1 MAQIW
6 TDIEEDD
13 RQEKI
18 LRLVEMLLQRP
29 GSVDSNPH
37 QLPGFEEDR
46 DMATPDEH
54 WETAGAA
61 TFHKFHRRIQN
72 FDTQL
77 RNFSNATRQLGAS
90 VGILSSAFH
99 LRERIAQI
107 LFLYGKIAADLFP
120 RKISHLPRAGVVA
133 HTPTHVFQ
141 PVIFDESLDLED
153 FPDQFEALANSIV
166 TLGRS
171 LDEFSEFTDETI
183 NASIILFEG
192 DLRYWAS
199 CLQVYRGQFRY
210 PAVQRYVHDLT
221 TEMGEHIDSIS
232 STLVLFSEVFPLSD
246 LDKIIKWTA
255 CKRLHPDI
263 SWSTVTATTLQFS
276 ISLTGSALRDSVN
289 CFWFASL
296 VFSIAAAVNSLLGLT
311 WKQAIYRPPGYRVP
325 WWVLIWIK
333 RSPLVFL
340 VLSIVSFSVG
350 LCLFTYASGQ
360 HIVTSTITTIFT
372 IFTSSG
378 LAAVATWFASE
389 RYVFLR
395 HRGRKW
401 LMDVLLDFE
410 ENLSLLPGVNRPRRA
425 FRGIKRRLRAA
436 QKAAAHF
443 FSKIVSCTPTPDSD
457 DLEANVLPVSSHK
470 TPVIAVAVSTAEAGV
485 EPTSPPSQE
494 LTAPSVFADEIGTPA
509 PGRVLWKKAM
519 QAVKMRTG
527 ERKGGPAEDPLNA
540 IMVRWRTTSSRP
552 RLLKLEATKRLE
564 GHETPVRHMQFSS
577 DGKLLVTSSWD
588 HIRIWRIEK
597 AVGLPYAVHVAKLG
611 LGLTQ
616 GLVGHVAWS
625 DTGNTLLTKRI
636 RGVKVWTE
644 DGICQQT
651 IDRQTDVESI
661 IWFPGSQAFLSV
673 EGNTVTKLDL
683 RGNVLDQYDFGR
695 IKLHAIAVTADG
707 IRLLGV
713 GPLLR
718 SPTGLYPAKA
728 PAETRLVVY
737 NMDLHRFEHQAPVLN
752 DVRDVTLARYTRHA
766 LVSYENKAPPQLW
779 RVRLVEDQDNPAL
792 FVSRLELIH
801 AYLPK
806 HPVRFAGP
814 SYFGGTNDELVLCA
828 GKGAFT
834 FFECSDLTDNATPR
848 FSAGD
853 IHIWDRETGAL
864 LRYIRAAEESR
875 DLTCVA
881 WNHAVKNPFMFA
893 TGSHDGG
900 VRIWTEPKEQPPD
913 VGGGLDG
920 EGDTDDI
927 QLVSEREEKERTDG
941 ASDPIE
947 TQRRQR
953 PLPDAT
959 LTMAQYDLSSANA
972 QQREDDEVRVDGTA
986 RIELDEGEEGATAVR
1001 SPSPFQLDVEGTDAA
1016 ETPTQSDL
1024 AVAKAVSVAANS

>member
-1 MAQIW
+1 
-6 TDIEEDD
+6 
-13 RQEKI
+13 
-18 LRLVEMLLQRP
+18 
-29 GSVDSNPH
+29 
-37 QLPGFEEDR
+37 PGFEEDK
-46 DMATPDEH
+46 DLATPDEH

-61 TFHKFHRRIQN
+61 MFYQFHRKIQN

-120 RKISHLPRAGVVA
+120 RKISHPPRSGVVA
-133 HTPTHVFQ
+133 HAPAHFLQ

-166 TLGRS
+166 TLARS

-183 NASIILFEG
+183 NASIIMFEG

-232 STLVLFSEVFPLSD
+232 STLVLFSEVGQSCFPPQRRLICSQLNLS
-246 LDKIIKWTA
+246 TVA
-255 CKRLHPDI
+255 TFF
-263 SWSTVTATTLQFS
+263 SAVTATTLQFS

-325 WWVLIWIK
+325 SWVLFWIK

-378 LAAVATWFASE
+378 LAAVAAWFASE

-401 LMDVLLDFE
+401 LMDVLLDFK
-410 ENLSLLPGVNRPRRA
+410 ENFSLLPGANRPRRA
-425 FRGIKRRLRAA
+425 LRGMKRRLRAA
-436 QKAAAHF
+436 QKAAARF
-443 FSKIVSCTPTPDSD
+443 FSRIVSCTPTPDSD

-470 TPVIAVAVSTAEAGV
+470 PSVTAVGVSTARPGV
-485 EPTSPPSQE
+485 ELTSPPSE
-494 LTAPSVFADEIGTPA
+494 ERAASSVFADEIGTHT
-509 PGRVLWKKAM
+509 PGRMLWKKAM

-527 ERKGGPAEDPLNA
+527 ERKGGPAEDPLKA
-540 IMVRWRTTSSRP
+540 IMVRWRTTSLRP
-552 RLLKLEATKRLE
+552 RLLKLEATKKIE

-577 DGKLLVTSSWD
+577 DGQLLVTSSWD

-597 AVGLPYAVHVAKLG
+597 AHVGLPYAVRVAKLG

-636 RGVKVWTE
+636 KGVKVWTE
-644 DGICQQT
+644 DGFCQQT
-651 IDRQTDVESI
+651 IDRLTDVESI

-673 EGNTVTKLDL
+673 EGNTVTKLS
-683 RGNVLDQYDFGR
+683 GAQVLDQYDFGR
-695 IKLHAIAVTADG
+695 IKLHAVAVTADG

-792 FVSRLELIH
+792 FVSRLELVH

-834 FFECSDLTDNATPR
+834 
-848 FSAGD
+848 GD

-900 VRIWTEPKEQPPD
+900 VRIWTEPEEQPPD
-913 VGGGLDG
+913 AGGGLDG
-920 EGDTDDI
+920 EGDIDDT
-927 QLVSEREEKERTDG
+927 QLASEKEERPMKRTDG
-941 ASDPIE
+941 AADVIE
-947 TQRRQR
+947 PQRQR
-953 PLPDAT
+953 PLPKAT
-959 LTMAQYDLSSANA
+959 LTMAQHDLSSANA
-972 QQREDDEVRVDGTA
+972 QQREGDEVRVDDTMH
-986 RIELDEGEEGATAVR
+986 IELNDGGDGAMEMR
-1001 SPSPFQLDVEGTDAA
+1001 STPSRLDVEGTDTVDA
-1016 ETPTQSDL
+1016 ERVERP
-1024 AVAKAVSVAANS
+1024 